1 MHLQRYIW
9 YDVCPVPKEEA
20 HSRLKPAGTSC
31 FHSKFILFSKF
42 EGFSNMACMGKL
54 TGTFWR
60 YM

>member
-31 FHSKFILFSKF
+31 FHSKFVLFSKF
-42 EGFSNMACMGKL
+42 EGFL
-54 TGTFWR
+54 
-60 YM
+60 